1 MSVSD
6 VLSSISTIVTA
17 SVGWMGQYIS
27 FIGNNPIVLVF
38 VVLPVAGY
46 AISILKRLL
55 SF

>member
-1 MSVSD
+1 MSTAD
-6 VLSSISTIVTA
+6 VLSAIGSIVQSA
-17 SVGWMGQYIS
+17 VGWMGQFVS

-38 VVLPVAGY
+38 VVLPVVGY